1 MATLRIV
8 LYKYRAKKDG
18 TFPLALRITKDRK
31 PSYIFLEYSILEK
44 DWDDDNQVVKSS
56 HPNSKRLNNFLLKK
70 KAEASDKIIE
80 VETQQSQVSVSSIK
94 QKIKPKT
101 TSSFFAQA
109 AVYQDFN
116 KAAGSY
122 NAYKANESRLRSF
135 KEFLGD
141 KDVAFTDI
149 TVSLL
154 ERYKGYLIGERKNS
168 ERTVTNHMMLIR
180 TIFSRAV
187 KNEIIDAK
195 YYPFGTEKFAVKKVQ
210 STKVGL
216 SIEDVAKLESAIF
229 ENPAHD
235 LACDLWLIS
244 YYFAGMR
251 ISDVLRMRWS
261 DIKDNRLFY
270 TMGKNNKAGSI
281 AVHEKAKAILQKYE
295 GQKTAEN
302 DLIFPNLKSVADM
315 KDKYTVKKKIAY
327 HVNRT
332 NKVLKDVVA
341 PKAGI
346 TSKITTHIA
355 RHTFASVAADKI
367 HVQMLQKLYRH
378 SDLRTTVGYQNNFI
392 HKDADDALDAVIG
405 KSSSKNIE
413 NIP

>member
-8 LYKYRAKKDG
+8 LYKYRAKQDG
-18 TFPLALRITKDRK
+18 TFPLALRIIKDRK
-31 PSYIFLEYSILEK
+31 PSYIFLEYSVLEK

-80 VETQQSQVSVSSIK
+80 AETQQSQISVLGIK
-94 QKIKPKT
+94 QKIKPKA
-101 TSSFFAQA
+101 SSTFFAQA
-109 AVYQDFN
+109 DLYQEFN

-122 NAYKANESRLRSF
+122 NAYKANDSRLKFF
-135 KEFLGD
+135 KEFLGGRD
-141 KDVAFTDI
+141 IAFTDI

-154 ERYKGYLIGERKNS
+154 ERYKGYLISERKNS

-180 TIFSRAV
+180 TVFSRAI
-187 KNEIIDAK
+187 KNEIVDAK
-195 YYPFGTEKFAVKKVQ
+195 YYPFGMGKFSVKRVQ

-216 SIEDVAKLESAIF
+216 SLEDISKLENATF
-229 ENPAHD
+229 ENPVHD
-235 LACDLWLIS
+235 LARNLWLTS

-251 ISDVLRMRWS
+251 ISDVLRMEWS

-270 TMGKNNKAGSI
+270 TMGKNNKPGSVV
-281 AVHEKAKAILQKYE
+281 VHEKAKAILQKYE
-295 GQKTAEN
+295 SQKTSEN
-302 DLIFPNLKSVADM
+302 DLIFPNLKEVKDM
-315 KDKYTVKKKIAY
+315 KDKYMVKKKIAY

-341 PKAGI
+341 PESVI
-346 TSKITTHIA
+346 SSKITTHIA
-355 RHTFASVAADKI
+355 RHTFATIAADKI
-367 HVQMLQKLYRH
+367 PVQMLQKLYRH

-392 HKDADDALDAVIG
+392 HKDADDALLAVVG
-405 KSSSKNIE
+405 S
-413 NIP
+413 